1 MEGKMT
7 SKERVLKALRL
18 ERPDRVPVDLWIN
31 PLEDYWVTRDPSYAE
46 VVRWVREKGDGSLT
60 ILGKWGLTRRSR
72 RYNLPP
78 GGDGHV
84 RGPCNH
90 IPGASRAEGDGL

>member
-72 RYNLPP
+72 RYNLTF
-78 GGDGHV
+78 
-84 RGPCNH
+84 R
-90 IPGASRAEGDGL
+90 R